1 MANPFLTPGRFIVNK
16 LKFGIPKGSLE
27 KATIDLLQKAGWVV
41 KVSSRNYFPSV
52 DDPQLSCSLIRA
64 QELAHYVS
72 EGVLD
77 AAITGKDWVL
87 ECGCDVVEI
96 DELVYSKETPRPV
109 RWVLVVTEESPI
121 RRLEDMEGKRVATEL
136 VSFTKRYFAERGIN
150 VKVEFSWGTTEAKV
164 VEGMVDAIV
173 DVTETGS
180 TIRAH
185 GLRIV
190 HELMQ
195 STPRLIANKESWQ
208 DPWKKEKII
217 QMATLLKAALGAD
230 RMVGLKMNV
239 PQEKLE
245 DVVAVLPSLNAPTI
259 ASLYQKNWYS
269 IEVVVS
275 EEVVRELIPRLLKQG
290 AEGIIEYSL
299 NKVI

>member
-1 MANPFLTPGRFIVNK
+1 VNK

-27 KATIDLLQKAGWVV
+27 KATTDLLAKAGWMI
-41 KVSSRNYFPSV
+41 KTSSRNYFPTV
-52 DDPQLSCSLIRA
+52 DDPHLSCAIIRA
-64 QELAHYVS
+64 QEMARYVE

-77 AAITGKDWVL
+77 AAITGKDWIV
-87 ECGCDVVEI
+87 ESGSDVVEVQ
-96 DELVYSKETPRPV
+96 EMVYSKESPRPA
-109 RWVLVVTEESPI
+109 RWVLVVTEDSPI
-121 RRLEDMEGKRVATEL
+121 QRIEDLQGKKIATEL
-136 VSFTKRYFAERGIN
+136 VSFTKRYFAERGIQ

-164 VEGMVDAIV
+164 VEGLADAIV

-185 GLRIV
+185 HLRIV

-208 DPWKKEKII
+208 APWKKEKIQQI
-217 QMATLLKAALGAD
+217 ATLLKAALGAD

-239 PQEKLE
+239 PQKNLE
-245 DVVAVLPSLNAPTI
+245 TVIAILPCLNAPTV
-259 ASLYQKNWYS
+259 ASLYRSDWYS
-269 IEVVVS
+269 VEVVVR
-275 EEVVRELIPRLLKQG
+275 EEVVRELIPQLLKKG
-290 AEGIIEYSL
+290 AEGIIEYTL

>member
-1 MANPFLTPGRFIVNK
+1 VNK
-16 LKFGIPKGSLE
+16 LKLGIPKGSLE
-27 KATIDLLQKAGWVV
+27 KATIDLFQKAGWVI

-52 DDPQLSCSLIRA
+52 DDPHLSCSLIRA
-64 QELAHYVS
+64 QELANYVS

-77 AAITGKDWVL
+77 AAITGRDWIL
-87 ECGCDVVEI
+87 ECGCEVVEVA
-96 DELVYSKETPRPV
+96 ELIYAKETPRPV
-109 RWVLVVTEESPI
+109 RWVLVVTDDSPI
-121 RRLEDMEGKRVATEL
+121 RRLEDMQGKRLATEL
-136 VSFTKRYFAERGIN
+136 VSFTKRYFAERGIS
-150 VKVEFSWGTTEAKV
+150 VKIEFSWGTTEAKI

-190 HELMQ
+190 HELLE
-195 STPRLIANKESWQ
+195 STPRLIANKESWE
-208 DPWKKEKII
+208 DPWKREKIL

-239 PQEKLE
+239 AEEKLE
-245 DVVAVLPSLNAPTI
+245 DVMSVLPSLNAPTI
-259 ASLYQKNWYS
+259 APLYQKKWFS
-269 IEVVVS
+269 IEVVVT

-290 AEGIIEYSL
+290 AEGIIEYAL

>member
-1 MANPFLTPGRFIVNK
+1 VNK

-27 KATIDLLQKAGWVV
+27 KATIDLFQKAGWVI
-41 KVSSRNYFPSV
+41 KGSTRNYFPSV
-52 DDPQLSCSLIRA
+52 DDPQLSCALIRA
-64 QELAHYVS
+64 QELAHYVE

-77 AAITGKDWVL
+77 AAITGNDWVL
-87 ECGCDVVEI
+87 ESGCDVVEVQ
-96 DELVYSKETPRPV
+96 EFVYSKESPQPA
-109 RWVLVVTEESPI
+109 RWVLVVTEDSLI
-121 RRLEDMEGKRVATEL
+121 KGLEDMQGKKVATEL

-164 VEGMVDAIV
+164 VEGLVDAIV

-195 STPRLIANKESWQ
+195 TTPRLIANKESWQ
-208 DPWKKEKII
+208 DPWKKEKIL

-239 PQEKLE
+239 PQKFLE
-245 DVVAVLPSLNAPTI
+245 DVVTVLPCLNAPTI
-259 ASLYQKNWYS
+259 ASLYRSDWYS
-269 IEVVVS
+269 VEVVVK
-275 EEVVRELIPRLLKQG
+275 EDVVRELIPLLLKKG

>member
-1 MANPFLTPGRFIVNK
+1 VNK

-27 KATIDLLQKAGWVV
+27 KATTDLFAKAGWMI
-41 KVSSRNYFPSV
+41 KTSSRNYFPTV
-52 DDPQLSCSLIRA
+52 DDPHLSCAIIRA
-64 QELAHYVS
+64 QEMAHYVE

-77 AAITGKDWVL
+77 AAITGKDWIL
-87 ECGCDVVEI
+87 ESGSDVVEVQEMI
-96 DELVYSKETPRPV
+96 YSKETPRPA
-109 RWVLVVTEESPI
+109 RWVLVVTEDSPI
-121 RRLEDMEGKRVATEL
+121 QKLEDLQGKKISTEL
-136 VSFTKRYFAERGIN
+136 VSFTKKYFAERGID

-164 VEGMVDAIV
+164 VEGLVDAIV

-185 GLRIV
+185 HLRIV

-195 STPRLIANKESWQ
+195 STPRLIANKESWL
-208 DPWKKEKII
+208 DPWKKEKIQQI
-217 QMATLLKAALGAD
+217 STLLKAALGAD

-239 PQEKLE
+239 PHDYLE
-245 DVVAVLPSLNAPTI
+245 RIIAILPCLNAPTV

-275 EEVVRELIPRLLKQG
+275 EEVVRELIPQLLKAG
-290 AEGIIEYSL
+290 AEGIIEYAL

>member
-1 MANPFLTPGRFIVNK
+1 MNK

-27 KATIDLLQKAGWVV
+27 KATIDLFQKAGWVI
-41 KVSSRNYFPSV
+41 KVSTRYYFPSV
-52 DDPQLSCSLIRA
+52 DDQHLSCAIIRA
-64 QELAHYVS
+64 QEMSRYVE

-77 AAITGKDWVL
+77 AAITGKDWIL
-87 ECGCDVVEI
+87 ENNSEVMEVQ
-96 DELVYSKETPRPV
+96 ELIYSKESPRPA
-109 RWVLVVTEESPI
+109 RWVLVVNEDSPI
-121 RRLEDMEGKRVATEL
+121 KKIEDLQGKKVATEL
-136 VSFTKRYFAERGIN
+136 VAFARRYFAERGIT

-164 VEGMVDAIV
+164 VEGLVDAIV

-195 STPRLIANKESWQ
+195 STPRLIANKGSWE
-208 DPWKKEKII
+208 DPWKKEKILQI
-217 QMATLLKAALGAD
+217 ATLLKAALGAD

-239 PQEKLE
+239 SQKNLE
-245 DVVAVLPSLNAPTI
+245 EVIAVLPCLNAPTV
-259 ASLYQKNWYS
+259 ASLYQSDWYS
-269 IEVVVS
+269 VEVVVR
-275 EEVVRELIPRLLKQG
+275 EEVVRELIPLILKKG
-290 AEGIIEYSL
+290 AEGIIEYGL

>member
-1 MANPFLTPGRFIVNK
+1 VNK
-16 LKFGIPKGSLE
+16 LKFGVPKGSLE
-27 KATIDLLQKAGWVV
+27 KATIDLFAKAGWMI
-41 KVSSRNYFPSV
+41 KTSSRNYFPTV
-52 DDPQLSCSLIRA
+52 DDPHLSCAIIRA
-64 QELAHYVS
+64 QDYVE

-77 AAITGKDWVL
+77 AAITGKDWIV
-87 ECGCDVVEI
+87 ETGSDVVEI
-96 DELVYSKETPRPV
+96 QEMIYSKESPRPA

-121 RRLEDMEGKRVATEL
+121 RQLEDLQGKKIATEL
-136 VSFTKRYFAERGIN
+136 VSFTKKYFAERGID

-164 VEGMVDAIV
+164 VEGLVDAIV

-185 GLRIV
+185 HLRIV

-195 STPRLIANKESWQ
+195 STPRLIANKGSWQ
-208 DPWKKEKII
+208 DPWKKEKIQQI
-217 QMATLLKAALGAD
+217 SILLKAALGAD

-239 PQEKLE
+239 PHDYLE
-245 DVVAVLPSLNAPTI
+245 RIIAILPCLTAPTV
-259 ASLYQKNWYS
+259 ASLYQKDWYS

-275 EEVVRELIPRLLKQG
+275 EEVVRELIPQLLKAG
-290 AEGIIEYSL
+290 AEGIIEYAL

>member
-1 MANPFLTPGRFIVNK
+1 MNK

-27 KATIDLLQKAGWVV
+27 KATTDLFAKAGWMI
-41 KVSSRNYFPSV
+41 KTSSRNYFPTV
-52 DDPQLSCSLIRA
+52 DDPHLSCAIIRA
-64 QELAHYVS
+64 QEMAHYVE

-77 AAITGKDWVL
+77 AAITGKDWIL
-87 ECGCDVVEI
+87 EGGSDVVEVQEMI
-96 DELVYSKETPRPV
+96 YSKESPQPA
-109 RWVLVVTEESPI
+109 RWVLVVTEDSPI
-121 RRLEDMEGKRVATEL
+121 QRIEDLQGKKIATEL

-164 VEGMVDAIV
+164 VEGLVDAIV

-185 GLRIV
+185 HLRIV

-195 STPRLIANKESWQ
+195 STPRLIANQKSWQ
-208 DPWKKEKII
+208 DPWKKEKIQQI
-217 QMATLLKAALGAD
+217 ATLLKAALGAD

-239 PQEKLE
+239 SQKNLE
-245 DVVAVLPSLNAPTI
+245 TIIAILPCLNAPTV
-259 ASLYQKNWYS
+259 ASLYQSDWYS
-269 IEVVVS
+269 VEVVVR
-275 EEVVRELIPRLLKQG
+275 EEVVRELIPQLLKKG
-290 AEGIIEYSL
+290 AEGIIEYAL

>member
-1 MANPFLTPGRFIVNK
+1 MNK

-27 KATIDLLQKAGWVV
+27 KATTDLFAKAGWMI
-41 KVSSRNYFPSV
+41 KTSSRNYFPTV
-52 DDPQLSCSLIRA
+52 DDPHLSCAIIRA
-64 QELAHYVS
+64 QEMAHYVE

-77 AAITGKDWVL
+77 AAITGKDWIL
-87 ECGCDVVEI
+87 EGGSDVVEVQEMI
-96 DELVYSKETPRPV
+96 YSKESPQPA
-109 RWVLVVTEESPI
+109 RWVLVVTEDSPI
-121 RRLEDMEGKRVATEL
+121 QRIEDLQGKKIATEL

-164 VEGMVDAIV
+164 VEGLVDAIV

-185 GLRIV
+185 HLRIV

-195 STPRLIANKESWQ
+195 STPRLIANKKSWQ
-208 DPWKKEKII
+208 DPWKKEKIQQI
-217 QMATLLKAALGAD
+217 ATLLKAALGAD

-239 PQEKLE
+239 SQKNLE
-245 DVVAVLPSLNAPTI
+245 TIIAILPCLNAPTV
-259 ASLYQKNWYS
+259 ASLYQSDWYS
-269 IEVVVS
+269 VEVVVR
-275 EEVVRELIPRLLKQG
+275 EEVVRELIPQLLKKG
-290 AEGIIEYSL
+290 AEGIIEYAL

>member
-1 MANPFLTPGRFIVNK
+1 VDKI

-27 KATIDLLQKAGWVV
+27 KATIDLFQKGGWVI
-41 KVSSRNYFPSV
+41 KVSTRNYFPSV
-52 DDPQLSCSLIRA
+52 DDPQLSCALIRA
-64 QELAHYVS
+64 QEMARYVE
-72 EGVLD
+72 EGALD
-77 AAITGKDWVL
+77 AAITGKDWVM
-87 ECGCDVVEI
+87 ENDSDVVEVQ
-96 DELVYSKETPRPV
+96 ELIYSKESPRPA
-109 RWVLVVTEESPI
+109 RWVLVVTEDSPI
-121 RRLEDMEGKRVATEL
+121 KRLEDMQGKKVATEL
-136 VSFTKRYFAERGIN
+136 VSFTRRYFGERGIN

-164 VEGMVDAIV
+164 VEGLVDAIV

-208 DPWKKEKII
+208 DLWKKEKIQQI
-217 QMATLLKAALGAD
+217 ATLLKAALGAD

-239 PQEKLE
+239 SQKSLE
-245 DVVAVLPSLNAPTI
+245 EVVAILPCLNAPTI
-259 ASLYQKNWYS
+259 ASLYQSDWYS
-269 IEVVVS
+269 VEVVVR
-275 EEVVRELIPRLLKQG
+275 EEVVRELIPLLLRKG
-290 AEGIIEYSL
+290 AEGIIEYAL

>member
-1 MANPFLTPGRFIVNK
+1 MNK

-27 KATIDLLQKAGWVV
+27 KATTDLFAKAGWMI
-41 KVSSRNYFPSV
+41 KTSSRNYFPTV
-52 DDPQLSCSLIRA
+52 DDPHLSCAIIRA
-64 QELAHYVS
+64 QEMAHYVE

-77 AAITGKDWVL
+77 AAITGKDWIL
-87 ECGCDVVEI
+87 EGGSDVVEVQEMI
-96 DELVYSKETPRPV
+96 YSKESPQPA
-109 RWVLVVTEESPI
+109 RWVLVVTEDSPI
-121 RRLEDMEGKRVATEL
+121 QRIEDLQGKKIATEL

-164 VEGMVDAIV
+164 VEGLVDAIV

-185 GLRIV
+185 HLRIV

-208 DPWKKEKII
+208 DPWKKEKIQQI
-217 QMATLLKAALGAD
+217 AILLKAALGAD

-239 PQEKLE
+239 SQKNLE
-245 DVVAVLPSLNAPTI
+245 TIIAILPCLNAPTV
-259 ASLYQKNWYS
+259 ASLYQSDWYS
-269 IEVVVS
+269 VEVVVR
-275 EEVVRELIPRLLKQG
+275 EEVVRELIPQLLKKG
-290 AEGIIEYSL
+290 AEGIIEYAL

>member
-1 MANPFLTPGRFIVNK
+1 VNRV

-27 KATIDLLQKAGWVV
+27 KATIDLFQKAGWMI
-41 KVSSRNYFPSV
+41 KVSTRNYFPSI
-52 DDPQLSCSLIRA
+52 DDPQLSCALIRA
-64 QELAHYVS
+64 QEISRYVE

-77 AAITGKDWVL
+77 AAITGKDWIL
-87 ECGCDVVEI
+87 ENDSAVVEVA
-96 DELVYSKETPRPV
+96 ELVYAKESLRPV
-109 RWVLVVTEESPI
+109 KWVLVVTESSPI
-121 RRLEDMEGKRVATEL
+121 RQLEDLQGKKIATEL
-136 VSFTKRYFAERGIN
+136 VSFTRRFFAEKGIQ

-164 VEGMVDAIV
+164 VEGLVDAIV

-195 STPRLIANKESWQ
+195 STPRLIANKESWE
-208 DPWKKEKII
+208 DPWKKEKIQQI
-217 QMATLLKAALGAD
+217 AILLKAALGAD

-239 PQEKLE
+239 PHKYLE
-245 DVVAVLPSLNAPTI
+245 DVVAVLPCLNAPTI
-259 ASLYQKNWYS
+259 ASLYQKDWYS
-269 IEVVVS
+269 VEVVVK
-275 EEVVRELIPRLLKQG
+275 EEVVRELIPLLLKKG
-290 AEGIIEYSL
+290 AEGIIEYNL